1 MVPGMQNA
9 EHRTQ
14 YEAVIGLEVHAQLLT
29 RSKIFCGCSAAFGAS
44 PNSQT
49 CPVCLGMPGALP
61 VLNRRVVEFAIKTAL
76 ALGCDI
82 TPVCRFHRKN
92 YFYPDMPKNYQIS
105 QYELPLAWRGSMD
118 FAVDGMTRR
127 VRIHRLHLEEDVG
140 KLLHAGTLQAAN
152 YSLVDFNRSG
162 VPLME
167 IVSEPDIRSPE
178 EAAEYLRQLRAI
190 LVYLG
195 VCDGN
200 MEEGSLRCD
209 ANVSLRPAGSK
220 ELGVKAEV
228 KNMNSFKNVQ
238 KALAYEIQRQA
249 QTLEAGRKIVQE
261 TRLWDADQELTL
273 SMRSKEYAH
282 DYRYFPEPDLVPLA
296 ASPQWIDEIRAT
308 LPELPQ
314 QRRARFVEAYGIPD
328 YDAAVLTAS
337 RPLANYYEEVARVS
351 REPKLASNWVMG
363 DLLGHLNKDGRDITG
378 SPIPPAELAALLTLL
393 LRGTISGKI
402 AKTVFEQMYQTGKP
416 AEVIVKEH
424 GLTQISNQDELRRIV
439 EEVLAA
445 HPGPVADYRKGR
457 VQSLT
462 FLVGMV
468 MKASRGKA
476 NPQVANEL
484 LIARLTGEE
493 SGGDG

>member
-1 MVPGMQNA
+1 MELDARHATLKAG
-9 EHRTQ
+9 

-29 RSKIFCGCSAAFGAS
+29 RSKIFCGCSAAFGAP

-61 VLNRRVVEFAIKTAL
+61 VLNKRVVEFAIRAAL

-82 TPVCRFHRKN
+82 APTCRFHRKN

-105 QYELPLAWRGSMD
+105 QYELPLAQRGTVIVPVGS
-118 FAVDGMTRR
+118 VVTHI
-127 VRIHRLHLEEDVG
+127 RIHRLHLEEDVG
-140 KLLHAGTLQAAN
+140 KLVHAGTLHAADS
-152 YSLVDFNRSG
+152 SLVDFNRGG

-209 ANVSLRPAGSK
+209 ANVSLRPAGRE

-238 KALAYEIQRQA
+238 KALAYEIQRQTHIL
-249 QTLEAGRKIVQE
+249 QDGGTIVQE

-282 DYRYFPEPDLVPLA
+282 DYRYFPEPDLVPLVIP
-296 ASPQWIDEIRAT
+296 PQWIDEIRTT

-314 QRRARFVEAYGIPD
+314 QRRTRFVDEYGIPD

-337 RPLANYYEEVARVS
+337 RPLADYYEEVVKAS
-351 REPKLASNWVMG
+351 REPKLTSNWVMVE
-363 DLLGHLNKDGRDITG
+363 LLGHLNKDGRGITD
-378 SPIPPAELAALLTLL
+378 SPIQPTELAALLTLL

-402 AKTVFEQMYQTGKP
+402 AKTVFEQMYQTGKS
-416 AEVIVKEH
+416 AELIVKEQ
-424 GLTQISNQDELRRIV
+424 GLTQISNQDELLRIV
-439 EEVLAA
+439 QEVLAQ
-445 HPGPVADYRKGR
+445 HPGPIADYRKGK

-476 NPQVANEL
+476 NPQAVNEL
-484 LIARLTGEE
+484 LVAQLTAEE
-493 SGGDG
+493 PGGDR

>member
-1 MVPGMQNA
+1 MS
-9 EHRTQ
+9 TTST

-29 RSKIFCGCSAAFGAS
+29 RSKIFCGCSTVFGAP

-49 CPVCLGMPGALP
+49 CPVCMGMPGALP
-61 VLNRRVVEFAIKTAL
+61 VLNRRVVEFAIKSAL

-82 TPVCRFHRKN
+82 APASRFHRKN

-105 QYELPLAWRGSMD
+105 QYELPLAQRGTVAFPVGD
-118 FAVDGMTRR
+118 VLTC

-140 KLLHAGTLQAAN
+140 KLLHAGTLQVADS
-152 YSLVDFNRSG
+152 SLVDFNRSG

-178 EAAEYLRQLRAI
+178 QAGEYLRQLRAI
-190 LVYLG
+190 LVYLE

-200 MEEGSLRCD
+200 MDEGSLRCD
-209 ANVSLRPAGSK
+209 ANVSLRLTGSE

-228 KNMNSFKNVQ
+228 KNMNSFKGVQ
-238 KALAYEIQRQA
+238 KALAYEIQRQT
-249 QTLEAGRKIVQE
+249 QILKEGGRIVQE

-273 SMRSKEYAH
+273 PMRSKEHAH
-282 DYRYFPEPDLVPLA
+282 DYRYFLEPDLVPLVI
-296 ASPQWIDEIRAT
+296 SSQWIDEIRAT

-314 QRRARFVEAYGIPD
+314 QRRARFASEYGIPD
-328 YDAAVLTAS
+328 YDAAVLTVS
-337 RPLANYYEEVARVS
+337 RPLADYYEDVAKAS
-351 REPKLASNWVMG
+351 HEPKLASNWVMVE
-363 DLLGHLNKDGRDITG
+363 LLGHLNRDGRGITD

-402 AKTVFEQMYQTGKP
+402 AKTVFEQMYHTGKS
-416 AEVIVKEH
+416 AELIVNEQ
-424 GLTQISNQDELRRIV
+424 GLTQISNQDELLQIV
-439 EEVLAA
+439 EEVLAK
-445 HPGPVADYRKGR
+445 HPGPVADYRKGK

-468 MKASRGKA
+468 MKSSRGKA
-476 NPQVANEL
+476 NPQVVGEL
-484 LIARLTGEE
+484 LLTRLKGEE
-493 SGGDG
+493 PGGDK

>member
-1 MVPGMQNA
+1 
-9 EHRTQ
+9 
-14 YEAVIGLEVHAQLLT
+14 
-29 RSKIFCGCSAAFGAS
+29 

-49 CPVCLGMPGALP
+49 CPVCLGMPGSLP
-61 VLNRRVVEFAIKTAL
+61 VLNRRAVEFAIKTAL

-82 TPVCRFHRKN
+82 TPVSRFHRKN

-105 QYELPLAWRGSMD
+105 QYELPLAWRGSIELS
-118 FAVDGMTRR
+118 ADGITRR
-127 VRIHRLHLEEDVG
+127 VQIHRLHLEEDVG
-140 KLLHAGTLQAAN
+140 KLLHAGTLQAAD

-167 IVSEPDIRSPE
+167 IVSEPDIRTPE

-209 ANVSLRPAGSK
+209 ANVSLRPVGSE

-249 QTLEAGRKIVQE
+249 HILAEGGKIVQE

-296 ASPQWIDEIRAT
+296 PSSQWIDGIRAT

-314 QRRARFVEAYGIPD
+314 QRRIRFVREYGIPD

-337 RPLANYYEEVARVS
+337 RSLADYYEVVARDS
-351 REPKLASNWVMG
+351 REPKLASNWVMVE
-363 DLLGHLNKDGRDITG
+363 LLGHLNKDGRDIAD
-378 SPIPPAELAALLTLL
+378 SPIPPTELTALLTLL
-393 LRGTISGKI
+393 QRGTISGKI

-416 AEVIVKEH
+416 AELIVKEQ
-424 GLTQISNQDELRRIV
+424 GLTQISDLDELRRIV

-445 HPGPVADYRKGR
+445 HPGPVADYRKGKL
-457 VQSLT
+457 QSLT

-476 NPQVANEL
+476 NPKVANEL
-484 LIARLTGEE
+484 LIARLKNEDTG
-493 SGGDG
+493 GNG

>member
-1 MVPGMQNA
+1 M
-9 EHRTQ
+9 EHGGRRQ
-14 YEAVIGLEVHAQLLT
+14 EAGGRYEAVIGLEVHAQLLT
-29 RSKIFCGCSAAFGAS
+29 RSKIFCGCSAAFGAP

-49 CPVCLGMPGALP
+49 CPVCLGMPGSLP
-61 VLNRRVVEFAIKTAL
+61 VLNRRAVEFALKTAL

-82 TPVCRFHRKN
+82 TSACRFHRKN

-105 QYELPLAWRGSMD
+105 QYELPLAWRGSITLP
-118 FAVDGMTRR
+118 ADGATRR
-127 VRIHRLHLEEDVG
+127 IRIHRLHLEEDVG
-140 KLLHAGTLQAAN
+140 KLLHAGTLQEAD

-167 IVSEPDIRSPE
+167 IVSEPDIRTPE
-178 EAAEYLRQLRAI
+178 EAGEYLRQLRAI
-190 LVYLG
+190 LVYLE

-209 ANVSLRPAGSK
+209 ANVSLRRVGSE

-238 KALAYEIQRQA
+238 KALAYEIQRQT
-249 QTLEAGRKIVQE
+249 QILEEGGRIVQE

-282 DYRYFPEPDLVPLA
+282 DYRYFPEPDLVPLTS
-296 ASPQWIDEIRAT
+296 SPQWIDEIRAT

-314 QRRARFVEAYGIPD
+314 QRRARFVREYEIPD

-337 RPLANYYEEVARVS
+337 RPLADYYETVARAS
-351 REPKLASNWVMG
+351 RAPKLASNWVMVE
-363 DLLGHLNKDGRDITG
+363 LLGHLNKDGRDITE
-378 SPIPPAELAALLTLL
+378 SPIPPAELTAMLTLL
-393 LRGTISGKI
+393 RRGTISGKI
-402 AKTVFEQMYQTGKP
+402 AKTVFEQMYQTGKS
-416 AEVIVKEH
+416 ADLIVKEQ
-424 GLTQISNQDELRRIV
+424 GLTQISDQDELRRIV

-445 HPGPVADYRKGR
+445 HPGPVADYRKGK

-484 LIARLTGEE
+484 LIARLKGEE
-493 SGGDG
+493 SGGNG